1 MKKTKLLTLTALTLI
16 GLLGLSSCGSKGEKG
31 DTGAT
36 GPAGETGPKGDKGDP
51 GEDGKDGE
59 DGSTWLTGT
68 SKPSETLGKVG
79 DMYLNTSNGDVYQK
93 EESGW
98 TLKMNIQGED
108 GEDGK
113 DGTNGSN
120 GSSGPKGDTAWSN
133 TILPSE
139 NGYVVP
145 SIGSGVKGT
154 TFTINA
160 YPSTNY
166 YLKSLTLIDKEG
178 NLTSPSYSLDE
189 TTNVVVSEEVSMVEG
204 GYVIS
209 ATFESTSSLGATG
222 YVDGKKYNGTY
233 DAAGNFVPNL
243 DNPVSDAPTFEGGD
257 GKSEETALEVGSAE
271 QLNEINK
278 VEETYFKLNSDIE
291 TTSLTLSG
299 SGVEGDT
306 YEKVIDLNENTMKF
320 TTTSS
325 SFVVNKGLDLTLK
338 NGTIDSNEENGIA
351 SIGLGD
357 RTNKDVSGGTLNLEG
372 MTLNNLNNGIVI
384 ESKGSELNIKDTT
397 INSAI
402 MPLST
407 NASLGKDVTDVSI
420 TVDNSKLISKGDE
433 TNHDGVGLLINT
445 NVDVNIV
452 NHSYIE
458 GPRQALIVRGGNV
471 NIEDSTICF
480 SNTYKGD
487 DTEFDNVWES
497 GNEVAYAGIVIGDT
511 STTSYDYPASLTLSN
526 VIYSRS
532 NPSSNEVTT
541 LSEES
546 ETRSEPYDIYMYG
559 ESETNTATLNIDSS
573 TYAQFDSSNIYKNE
587 HSFINVTGI
596 EATSTN
602 AFFDGQLYSE
612 LYLKDDGSVDE
623 TLSTK
628 VDGVKFAGGDGS
640 ETNPLQIES
649 SEQWKLFNNENVK
662 DKYYYFVL
670 NNDIDLND
678 GGEQIT
684 SLKAHIDLNT
694 HSVTLL
700 KSAWAINTLSGSVK
714 NGSILNPEERA
725 TESFIYKND
734 GDILLE
740 GITVGDPVKETYV
753 NVSTNTTIFLGN
765 VYKDDDCDVIF
776 RNCVNYVDYGIKNDG
791 QYGGAFI
798 GGWTHNLPADSNNPV
813 LFENCINYGD
823 FKQQNGAAFVGNST
837 EITDKTYKFIN
848 CKNYGDITGTETANV
863 YVANTQNISDE
874 EFIEKYKLSGIENFG
889 NVVCGKNL
897 DSSFTFSKNGEGKLV
912 VTGDLGEEYQN
923 VTYKVD
929 LEVAFDWLNA
939 SGVKIGQNRSH
950 QVINVNSLDEIDIYV
965 ASLDKTRV
973 YVDQTI
979 EETSKNYVKF
989 VYDEESEQYK
999 AYVNNLSLD
1008 QVQEGSYIGLSDQEI
1023 KIFITV
1029 LDENGNPI
1037 GFTSVKTLC
1046 DIK

>member
-16 GLLGLSSCGSKGEKG
+16 GLLGLSSCGKGEKG
-31 DTGAT
+31 DKGDT
-36 GPAGETGPKGDKGDP
+36 GPAGATGETGPKGDKG
-51 GEDGKDGE
+51 EDGKDGI
-59 DGSTWLTGT
+59 DGSTWLTG
-68 SKPSETLGKVG
+68 SGVPSSTLGKEG
-79 DMYLNTSNGDVYQK
+79 DMYLNTTNGDVYQK
-93 EESGW
+93 ESTGW
-98 TLKMNIQGED
+98 SLKMNIKGEDGED

-113 DGTNGSN
+113 DGLN
-120 GSSGPKGDTAWSN
+120 GSSGSKGETAWSN
-133 TILPSE
+133 TILPSS
-139 NGYVVP
+139 NGYVIP
-145 SIGSGVKGT
+145 SVGSGVKGT
-154 TFTINA
+154 KFTLKA
-160 YPSTNY
+160 YPDTNY
-166 YLKSLTLIDKEG
+166 YLKSLELFDKSG
-178 NLTSPSYSLDE
+178 NITTPSYSLDE

-209 ATFESTSSLGATG
+209 ATFESTSSLGTTG
-222 YVDGKKYNGTY
+222 YVDGKKYNGSY
-233 DAAGNFVPNL
+233 DAAGNFVPTTE
-243 DNPVSDAPTFEGGD
+243 VADAPVFAGGD
-257 GKSEETALEVGSAE
+257 GKSEETALEVESVE
-271 QLNEINK
+271 QLNDINE

-299 SGVEGDT
+299 SSIEGET
-306 YEKVIDLNENTMKF
+306 KEKVIDLNENTMNF

-397 INSAI
+397 INSAL

-407 NASLGKDVTDVSI
+407 NANLGKDVTDVSI

-433 TNHDGVGLLINT
+433 ANRDGVGLLINT

-452 NHSYIE
+452 NNSYIE

-480 SNTYKGD
+480 SNTYKGG
-487 DTEFDNVWES
+487 DTEFDNVWET
-497 GNEVAYAGIVIGDT
+497 GNEVAYAGIVVGDT
-511 STTSYDYPASLTLSN
+511 STNAYDYPASLTLSN

-532 NPSSNEVTT
+532 NPSNSEVTT

-559 ESETNTATLNIDSS
+559 ESETNTATLNIDAS
-573 TYAQFDSSNIYKNE
+573 TYVQFVSNNIYKNE
-587 HSFINVTGI
+587 HSIINVTGV

-602 AFFDGQLYSE
+602 RFVDGQLYSE

-623 TLSTK
+623 VLSTK

-640 ETNPLQIES
+640 EADPLQIES
-649 SEQWKLFNNENVK
+649 AEQWNLLINDEVR

-670 NNDIDLND
+670 NNNIDLNNNGKKID
-678 GGEQIT
+678 T
-684 SLKAHIDLNT
+684 VLNAHIDLNT
-694 HSVTLL
+694 HSLTLL
-700 KSAWAINTLSGSVK
+700 KSNWAIDTFSGSVK
-714 NGSILNPEERA
+714 NGSILNPNEHA
-725 TESFIYKND
+725 TESFIYQNK

-740 GITVGDPVKETYV
+740 DIIIGDSTKETYV
-753 NVSTNTTIFLGN
+753 NVSSNTTIFLGN

-776 RNCVNYVDYGIKNDG
+776 RNCINYVDYGIKNDG

-798 GGWTHNLPADSNNPV
+798 GGWVRKLPTDSNNPV

-823 FKQQNGAAFVGNST
+823 FKQQNGAAFVGNSS
-837 EITDKTYKFIN
+837 EITDKTYKFVN
-848 CKNYGDITGTETANV
+848 CKNYGDITGTKSANV
-863 YVANTQNISDE
+863 YVANTENISDE

-889 NVVCGKNL
+889 NIVCGKNL
-897 DSSFTFSKNGEGKLV
+897 DSSLTFSKNEEGKLV
-912 VTGDLGEEYQN
+912 VTGDLGEEYKN

-950 QVINVNSLDEIDIYV
+950 QVTKFNSLDEIDIHV
-965 ASLDKTRV
+965 ASLDKTQV
-973 YVDQTI
+973 YVDSTI

-989 VYDEESEQYK
+989 VYDEENDQYK

-1029 LDENGNPI
+1029 LDEKGNPI

>member
-1 MKKTKLLTLTALTLI
+1 
-16 GLLGLSSCGSKGEKG
+16 
-31 DTGAT
+31 
-36 GPAGETGPKGDKGDP
+36 
-51 GEDGKDGE
+51 
-59 DGSTWLTGT
+59 
-68 SKPSETLGKVG
+68 
-79 DMYLNTSNGDVYQK
+79 MYLNTSNGDVYQK

-113 DGTNGSN
+113 DGANGSN
-120 GSSGPKGDTAWSN
+120 GSTGPKGETAWSN

-209 ATFESTSSLGATG
+209 ASFESTQSLGTTG
-222 YVDGKKYNGTY
+222 YVDGTKYNGSY

-357 RTNKDVSGGTLNLEG
+357 RTNKNVSGGTLNLEG

-452 NHSYIE
+452 NNSYIE

-546 ETRSEPYDIYMYG
+546 EPYDIYMYG

-587 HSFINVTGI
+587 HSFINVTGV

-602 AFFDGQLYSE
+602 AFVDGQLYSE

-628 VDGVKFAGGDGS
+628 VDGVKFAGGDGLS
-640 ETNPLQIES
+640 EETALLISDASQFSLINNEKVIETGVTYFKVSNESKNLTYEGSLPIDGRTNTYIDLTDTKLTLNNAGVTNVGSDTDENAEEVKLTLKGNGEAKIDYNNSSTSVTQTSIAVNYNGNLKVDGVNIES
-649 SEQWKLFNNENVK
+649 TGGPIGLFFDGANVK
-662 DKYYYFVL
+662 VNNSILIAADNKGQSYAISSNASNWQETEVNITVTNSILVANTPIML
-670 NNDIDLND
+670 NVKGKLNVD
-678 GGEQIT
+678 
-684 SLKAHIDLNT
+684 N
-694 HSVTLL
+694 
-700 KSAWAINTLSGSVK
+700 
-714 NGSILNPEERA
+714 SILNGCRQGVLVRSGEA
-725 TESFIYKND
+725 N
-734 GDILLE
+734 
-740 GITVGDPVKETYV
+740 
-753 NVSTNTTIFLGN
+753 
-765 VYKDDDCDVIF
+765 
-776 RNCVNYVDYGIKNDG
+776 IKNSKINFSG
-791 QYGGAFI
+791 LQPYQNTNGINTYF
-798 GGWTHNLPADSNNPV
+798 SN
-813 LFENCINYGD
+813 EW
-823 FKQQNGAAFVGNST
+823 KTGNST
-837 EITDKTYKFIN
+837 PSAAIVIGNRHTSSYLNPATVTIENCDFMRIPLDLSVTSPVNYYETFEEQIDGIFKLRDEKDIVTDKYQERMD
-848 CKNYGDITGTETANV
+848 YLL
-863 YVANTQNISDE
+863 YV
-874 EFIEKYKLSGIENFG
+874 
-889 NVVCGKNL
+889 
-897 DSSFTFSKNGEGKLV
+897 
-912 VTGDLGEEYQN
+912 YQN
-923 VTYKVD
+923 SQDQLVTVD
-929 LEVAFDWLNA
+929 
-939 SGVKIGQNRSH
+939 
-950 QVINVNSLDEIDIYV
+950 
-965 ASLDKTRV
+965 LDKTSF
-973 YVDQTI
+973 D
-979 EETSKNYVKF
+979 
-989 VYDEESEQYK
+989 
-999 AYVNNLSLD
+999 NLSSDYSFNNGATIKVDGVALEN
-1008 QVQEGSYIGLSDQEI
+1008 EG
-1023 KIFITV
+1023 
-1029 LDENGNPI
+1029 NN
-1037 GFTSVKTLC
+1037 
-1046 DIK
+1046 